1 MIMYIKFI
9 LNNLNQLLLDQCY
22 KKKTAHVIQCPI
34 GEDQSNHPNKS
45 SKLFMTTLT
54 DSSSSD
60 SDPDEQSD
68 TIVDEVE

>member
-9 LNNLNQLLLDQCY
+9 LNHLNQLLLDQGY
-22 KKKTAHVIQCPI
+22 KKKTAHVILCPI
-34 GEDQSNHPNKS
+34 GKDQSNHPNKS
-45 SKLFMTTLT
+45 SKLFMTTVT
-54 DSSSSD
+54 DSSSSV